1 MTLGLPEVTT
11 HEQQCGTSSWYR
23 KFRRLDDVRVNS
35 PSTLA
40 DDAHVQVPALES
52 PLDCKRS
59 ASIVLPQRSTRFRRN
74 ARPRRRTGSDP
85 VFRRNTAERVYTTEA
100 AHNPEVAG
108 SNPAPA
114 TAKRPRERGFSP
126 TTPALRRD
134 SCKRTTVACQTS
146 SASCR
151 REARSSAPAGPRTT
165 SASTR
170 PAPSMFTTR
179 SPEISA

>member
-59 ASIVLPQRSTRFRRN
+59 ASIWLPQRCHRVPPKCTSMAQIWVATCISVEYGGTRVHNRG
-74 ARPRRRTGSDP
+74 GS
-85 VFRRNTAERVYTTEA
+85 
-100 AHNPEVAG
+100 
-108 SNPAPA
+108 
-114 TAKRPRERGFSP
+114 
-126 TTPALRRD
+126 
-134 SCKRTTVACQTS
+134 
-146 SASCR
+146 
-151 REARSSAPAGPRTT
+151 
-165 SASTR
+165 
-170 PAPSMFTTR
+170 
-179 SPEISA
+179 